1 MQKNRTTYPTGRQ
14 AVANDGLL
22 AGRELESDAE
32 LIALGW
38 LKPTNLFEG
47 DELPAI
53 YPEDDAQ
60 ERADLLSARHAERD
74 AKRHAERDAW
84 VASFPEDRTAFEL
97 AIDTGRIGGADTLIQ
112 ENVGY
117 SLIPVLSIRTQPTF
131 FAKPTRPRAL
141 YCLASGANWGA
152 TLLPDGSGKVIHLD
166 CLKCPNCRD
175 WRRRKIAIRYGL
187 GKAET
192 QTLIRVSGFASD
204 DYTLPVAFAES
215 LRRRAGGNRLR
226 LLRRGDDYFPEL
238 VIVYDRELEDATL
251 ALVRADLDRK
261 GLHGSIAVGPVS
273 SDDVYA
279 LTDPEPTRQGTRR
292 QSEYDP
298 KRPWLPG
305 TVDRETTHFTG
316 WPDFEQPEHD
326 YLYGDVD
333 VTTDDPNPPDATP
346 PDPMEKSLLRMPLIE
361 RSIVAVELRMEG
373 QTINRGLFDQLVLAL
388 ADGEGP
394 AATEV
399 MSAIHQTTGPVVSR
413 QLLTDVAAYLA
424 NPYTD
429 ANPKGVRWRD
439 CWRPVLDAVGL
450 QSPSPH
456 CLQCGEETPSLT
468 TLYLCVKCE
477 LRRYGT

>member
-1 MQKNRTTYPTGRQ
+1 M
-14 AVANDGLL
+14 
-22 AGRELESDAE
+22 
-32 LIALGW
+32 
-38 LKPTNLFEG
+38 
-47 DELPAI
+47 
-53 YPEDDAQ
+53 
-60 ERADLLSARHAERD
+60 
-74 AKRHAERDAW
+74 
-84 VASFPEDRTAFEL
+84 
-97 AIDTGRIGGADTLIQ
+97 
-112 ENVGY
+112 
-117 SLIPVLSIRTQPTF
+117 
-131 FAKPTRPRAL
+131 
-141 YCLASGANWGA
+141 
-152 TLLPDGSGKVIHLD
+152 IHLD

-279 LTDPEPTRQGTRR
+279 LTDLEPTRQGTRR
-292 QSEYDP
+292 KSEYDP

-373 QTINRGLFDQLVLAL
+373 QTINRGLFDQLVLAV
-388 ADGEGP
+388 ADGDGP

-399 MSAIHQTTGPVVSR
+399 MGAIHQSTGPVVSR

-450 QSPSPH
+450 QSPDPH
-456 CLQCGEETPSLT
+456 CLQCGQQTRVLT
-468 TLYLCVKCE
+468 ALYLCVKCE
-477 LRRYGT
+477 LRRYGR